1 MPKLPRKVFKCGD
14 CQEKS
19 RQRKNRGF
27 TDLSPFGRE
36 MLNVKV
42 ATDKERG
49 RIWDLQGAFP
59 LSAGN
64 AKCPIWSVKAG
75 KLGQNQLQDNQ
86 KD

>member
-1 MPKLPRKVFKCGD
+1 
-14 CQEKS
+14 
-19 RQRKNRGF
+19 
-27 TDLSPFGRE
+27 

-75 KLGQNQLQDNQ
+75 KLGQNQLKDNQ
-86 KD
+86 KDRGYSGINRKTKQLQFLIMIYPR